1 MDLTSDQL
9 RRITAYLQDWSKD
22 RKFELETSFGPDG
35 VVESNT
41 FLQIAKRLRAK
52 GFKEVAQ
59 EDYLNIITPNNIRFT
74 LQGLG
79 VLQQYCRDD
88 TMDNKEFT
96 VMNKDRAFAESNL
109 DNKEYDFRIKVRRED
124 TLGRDDP
131 DVVRMLRQ
139 WKTQQKAFRLI
150 RRWSFEGKGVRYDLS
165 MVRQTASVPGRRDY
179 QWSTTFLQQNVLASP
194 PRYEVEVELLHGVEE
209 TKTPEL
215 ALKALIRGIGE
226 VLRAIQK
233 NTLLITKT
241 NRMAVLAAYQQIA
254 KMNTFRGVS
263 PVTLELKNMVEKVED
278 GTPNVRTGYNV
289 TDKADGLRALGYVDT
304 KGELF
309 LLDQSMNVYRTGLQN
324 KDCTESMVDGEWV
337 TMREDETPINHFLI
351 FDIYYFTGGQKVSHL
366 PFITVKDMAWEREK
380 AENRYSKMNAW
391 MDAWKSG
398 EEVIVKG
405 IDGNRLL
412 LFLKHFEFAGPGN
425 MIFQS
430 GCNNIL
436 NMPRIYHT
444 DGLILTSN
452 SEPIPEGG
460 GVRFSQQFKWK
471 PAIDNTVDF
480 LIRFEQQEEFRQDK
494 IVSTIHPTD
503 GHNVSYKIMRLYVG
517 SAKINPRTMILMN
530 EAITSEAN
538 ARYKPALFHP
548 TNFPDTMASTC
559 YVPVE
564 THPDTLEE
572 YVMTEDSKEPI
583 SNENIVEMRYDPS
596 KEPGWRWI
604 PSRIRHDKTERLIRA
619 RALAVQTGRDI
630 KYKGMMN
637 DESVANSVWSS
648 IHEPI
653 TPSMIRTGNEQPR
666 ADEMEAILSSR
677 DNDIDRKYYE
687 KKAPKESYALIKGLQ
702 DFHNK
707 YIKNEILI
715 QTSLKGGNKRLLDVA
730 CGKGGDLYKWTYSRP
745 RAAYVVGIDMAGEN
759 ITNSSD
765 GAYKRY
771 VELIIDMKQRDR
783 VPTIA
788 FAIGNS
794 SKNIVDGSAG
804 ANPEESNILRSIF
817 GRVAPDG
824 PIPPYI
830 QKEMV
835 GTYRMGADVVAC
847 MFALHY
853 FFENEA
859 TLNGFLTNV
868 SETTAAN
875 GLFIG
880 CCFDGARIFQLLR
893 RLEMGRSV
901 SGMEEDTPIWSITKE
916 YDADVLADDETSIGL
931 AIDVEFLSIGS
942 KHREYLVSFDYL
954 AKRMADIGFRLLNEK
969 ELKELGLTH
978 STNTFDVSHAMAAKA
993 GKKYPMLSSVQEFSF
1008 LNRWFIF
1015 KKESEV
1021 GLPEAPSVEEQVA
1034 AQAAASE
1041 AASDAIVQEE
1051 VEEEPVSE
1059 KLAALPAAKRTYEEA
1074 EIFRMG
1080 PKATMNIKFKPIF
1093 QDDNAGKWMSLS
1105 APFPI
1110 PDPQDA
1116 TIVYPSLEHYLV
1128 GRKLKLVSNHP
1139 EWAKLASTGGTIH
1152 QKYLGIRQMDKFDP
1166 SLTTDLAIPKPKLE
1180 RHFELLE
1187 EEAKEIRNILPAF
1200 LKRKNYT
1207 FQESE
1212 WNKIQPES
1220 GMMLKDQVL
1229 FQGLEH
1235 RWIND
1240 QRFHVI
1246 LEKARNAGKYLL
1258 YLTGRKES
1266 ELGGERTPKTVPRN
1280 GKVEGMIE
1288 GENKVGTMMM
1298 RMAQFPF

>member
-22 RKFELETSFGPDG
+22 RKFELETSFGAGG

-52 GFKEVAQ
+52 GFEEIPQ

-79 VLQQYCRDD
+79 ILEQYCKDD
-88 TMDNKEFT
+88 TMDNKDFT

-109 DNKEYDFRIKVRRED
+109 DNREYDFRIKVRRED
-124 TLGRDDP
+124 TLGKEDP
-131 DVVRMLRQ
+131 DVVRILRQ

-150 RRWSFEGKGVRYDLS
+150 RRWSFQGKGVRYDLS
-165 MVRQTASVPGRRDY
+165 MVRQTPSVPGRSDY
-179 QWSTTFLQQNVLASP
+179 QWSTTFLQRNVLVEP
-194 PRYEVEVELLHGVEE
+194 PRYEVEVELLHGEAE
-209 TKTPEL
+209 TSTPEL
-215 ALKALIRGIGE
+215 ALKTLIRGIGE

-241 NRMAVLAAYQQIA
+241 NRAEVLAAYQNMA
-254 KMNTFRGVS
+254 KMTAFRGVS
-263 PVTLELKNMVEKVED
+263 PITLELKNMVEKVED
-278 GTPNVRTGYNV
+278 GIPNVRTGYNV
-289 TDKADGLRALGYVDT
+289 TDKADGLRALGYVNSQ
-304 KGELF
+304 GELF

-324 KDCTESMVDGEWV
+324 KDCAESLVDGEWV
-337 TMREDETPINHFLI
+337 TMREDQSAINHFLL
-351 FDIYYFTGGQKVSHL
+351 FDIYHFIGGQKVSQL
-366 PFITVKDMAWEREK
+366 PFMTVKDMAWEREK
-380 AENRYSKMNAW
+380 AENRYSKLNAW
-391 MDAWKSG
+391 IETWKSG

-405 IDGNRLL
+405 IANNRLL
-412 LFLKHFEFAGPGN
+412 LFLKHFEFASPGT

-436 NMPRIYHT
+436 NMQRIYHT

-452 SEPIPEGG
+452 VEPLPESA

-494 IVSTIHPTD
+494 IVTTVHPTD

-538 ARYKPALFHP
+538 SRYKPALFHP
-548 TNFPDTMASTC
+548 TDFPDTMASTC

-564 THPDTLEE
+564 TLGITMEE

-583 SNENIVEMRYDPS
+583 TNESIVEMRYDPS

-619 RALAVQTGRDI
+619 RALANQTGRDI

-637 DESVANSVWSS
+637 DEGVANSVWSS

-666 ADEMEAILSSR
+666 PDEMEILLASR
-677 DNDIDRKYYE
+677 DNDMGRKYYE
-687 KKAPKESYALIKGLQ
+687 KKAPKESYTLIKGLQ

-707 YIKNEILI
+707 YIKNELLI

-771 VELIIDMKQRDR
+771 VELIIDMKQRER

-804 ANPEESNILRSIF
+804 ANQEESNILRSIF

-868 SETTAAN
+868 SETTAN
-875 GLFIG
+875 GGLFIG

-893 RLEMGRSV
+893 QLERGRSKT
-901 SGMEEDTPIWSITKE
+901 GMEEDTPIWSITKE
-916 YDADVLADDETSIGL
+916 YDEGVLADDESSIGL

-942 KHREYLVSFDYL
+942 KHREYLVSFDYFT
-954 AKRMADIGFRLLNEK
+954 KRMTDIGFRLLNEK
-969 ELKELGLTH
+969 ELKELHLSH

-993 GKKYPMLSSVQEFSF
+993 GKIYPMLPSVQEFSF

-1021 GLPEAPSVEEQVA
+1021 ALPEMPAE
-1034 AQAAASE
+1034 AQA
-1041 AASDAIVQEE
+1041 DAMV
-1051 VEEEPVSE
+1051 EPV
-1059 KLAALPAAKRTYEEA
+1059 PAAEAVPEAVPAAERPSAQRPFEEA

-1080 PKATMNIKFKPIF
+1080 PNTTLNIKFKSIF
-1093 QDDNAGKWMSLS
+1093 QDEQAGKWMALS
-1105 APFPI
+1105 APFSI

-1116 TIVYPSLEHYLV
+1116 TMVYPSLDHYLV
-1128 GRKLKLVSNHP
+1128 GRKLKLVSNRP

-1152 QKYLGIRQMDKFDP
+1152 QKYLGIRQMEKFDP
-1166 SLTTDLAIPKPKLE
+1166 SWTTDLSIPKPLVG
-1180 RHFELLE
+1180 RHVELLE
-1187 EEAKEIRNILPAF
+1187 EEAKEIRNILVVF
-1200 LKRKNYT
+1200 LKKK
-1207 FQESE
+1207 E
-1212 WNKIQPES
+1212 NKIDESKWNEIQAES
-1220 GMMLKDQVL
+1220 GLMLKDQVL

-1235 RWIND
+1235 RWQND
-1240 QRFHVI
+1240 RRFHEIV
-1246 LEKARNAGKYLL
+1246 EKARNAGKYLL

-1266 ELGGERTPKTVPRN
+1266 ELGGERIPKSVPRS

-1288 GENKVGTMMM
+1288 GENKVGKIIMK
-1298 RMAQFPF
+1298 MAQFPF